1 MLKQLIFYI
10 DSYIV
15 LTPFNCVV
23 MHNSHKIKFIDKKNL
38 FIYADF

>member
-15 LTPFNCVV
+15 LTPFISIFKCPGNEEINMQVISYV
-23 MHNSHKIKFIDKKNL
+23 G
-38 FIYADF
+38 

>member
-15 LTPFNCVV
+15 LTPFNTLIINIILRCDLQLLCTY
-23 MHNSHKIKFIDKKNL
+23 MF
-38 FIYADF
+38 F